1 MINIEIC
8 LENEKDFREV
18 ENLTREAFWNLYH
31 PGCTEHFVIHKL
43 RESSAFIKELDF
55 VAYHDSLIVGNIMY
69 SKAKVL
75 NNDGYESEVLC
86 MGPLSVLPSYQGKG
100 IGSMLMKHTLRVA
113 KDLGFNAV
121 IIFGDPNY
129 YNRFGFKNA
138 EIYNIQTSMGE
149 NMEAFMALE
158 LYDGALDKVV
168 GKFYEDEVFHVEE
181 KDVDNF
187 DKQFPYKEK
196 LVTDTQLS

>member
-8 LENEKDFREV
+8 LESEKDFREV

-31 PGCTEHFVIHKL
+31 PGCTEHFVIHTL

-55 VAYHDSLIVGNIMY
+55 VAYHDGLIVGNIMY

-129 YNRFGFKNA
+129 YKRFGFKNA

-181 KDVDNF
+181 KDVENF